1 MKTLLIYVFFLA
13 ALIAACNDKQQ
24 AAGVEVKE
32 NKPVIDSVRKGKAV
46 YKWWHDACNYEGTYL
61 AAQYTPQQLEGTYYL
76 WHVTG
81 YLTNASP
88 SFPRAL
94 YEFNMEKELAKLDE
108 EYVQKRQHLERL
120 ELVPGAKWEDL
131 RQSRLR
137 ELKEIYDF
145 VRVSLEGIASPETFL
160 DNPFHEYCS
169 EYAETL
175 NAGDADVLEAWR
187 KLLEKRAKSYGYESI
202 ERSYM
207 SRYNHNRK
215 SPDSVAHA
223 RIDIFHYGWYECADS
238 HVYHVDEKGLK
249 EDFEELFSDVTK
261 NCPPDNETD
270 GI

>member
-1 MKTLLIYVFFLA
+1 MKTRFVYVFFLVT
-13 ALIAACNDKQQ
+13 LIAGCNDKQQ
-24 AAGVEVKE
+24 ATVVESKE
-32 NKPVIDSVRKGKAV
+32 KKSVRDSIHTGTAV

-61 AAQYTPQQLEGTYYL
+61 VEKYTARQLEGTYYL
-76 WHVTG
+76 WHTTG

-94 YEFNMEKELAKLDE
+94 YEFNLEKELAKLDE
-108 EYVQKRQHLERL
+108 EYVQKRVNLERL

-160 DNPFHEYCS
+160 NNPFHEYCS
-169 EYAETL
+169 EYAEAL

-187 KLLEKRAKSYGYESI
+187 KLIEKRAKSYGYESI

-207 SRYNHNRK
+207 NRYNYNRK

-249 EDFEELFSDVTK
+249 EDFEKLFSNVEKD
-261 NCPPDNETD
+261 CPPDNETD